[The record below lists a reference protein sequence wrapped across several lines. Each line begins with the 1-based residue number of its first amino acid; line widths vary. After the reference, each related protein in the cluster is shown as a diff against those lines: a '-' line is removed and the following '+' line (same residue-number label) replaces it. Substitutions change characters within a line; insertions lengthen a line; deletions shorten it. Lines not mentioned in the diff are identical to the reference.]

1 MFFVIL
7 GGELL
12 SLRYDLT
19 VPFARYCAQNKISSM
34 KRYQI
39 GKVYRRD
46 NPSMTKGR
54 YREFYQCDLDI
65 AGNSDDM
72 LADAECAKIIT
83 EVLDQVG
90 LKEYVI
96 KINHRN
102 ILEGMFALCDVPTQL
117 FKSIC
122 SSVDKLDKTPWS
134 EVKKEMVEE
143 KGLSAESADKIG
155 TFVSKNGTIEL
166 VQQLLK
172 EGELMTNAS
181 SKKGLQDMLQ
191 FFELCEV
198 MNISHR
204 LKFDLSLARGLD
216 YYTGIIFEAV
226 LTSGES
232 EVGSIAGGG
241 RYDTLVG
248 LFADSK
254 KYQVPCVGASIGIER
269 IFSILEKEQE
279 DEAKDLYP
287 THCLVCTAQ
296 KGLTNDRLR
305 LLSELWAANVNAEH
319 SFKRNPKVLDQMQ
332 YCEEKGIPIALI
344 LGQDELAKNVVT
356 LRVVAT
362 REQIQ
367 VPREQLLE
375 QLKLQLEK
383 AGKPLKP

>member
-1 MFFVIL
+1 MKPS

-54 YREFYQCDLDI
+54 YREFYQCDFDI

-83 EVLDQVG
+83 EVLDEVG
-90 LKEYVI
+90 LDQYVI
-96 KINHRN
+96 KINHRS
-102 ILEGMFALCDVPTQL
+102 ILEGMFALCDVPTPK
-117 FKSIC
+117 FKTIC

-134 EVKKEMVEE
+134 EVRKEMVEE
-143 KGLSAESADKIG
+143 KNLSHESADKIG
-155 TFVSKNGTIEL
+155 TFISKNGTIEL
-166 VQQLLK
+166 VRQLLK
-172 EGELMTNAS
+172 EGELMSNSS
-181 SKKGLQDMLQ
+181 SKKGLQDVLQ
-191 FFELCEV
+191 FCELCEV
-198 MNISHR
+198 MKISHR
-204 LKFDLSLARGLD
+204 IKFDLSLARGLD

-226 LTSGES
+226 LTGDS
-232 EVGSIAGGG
+232 EVGSIAAGG

-248 LFADSK
+248 MFSDSK
-254 KYQVPCVGASIGIER
+254 KQVPCVGASIGIER
-269 IFSILEKEQE
+269 IFSILEKEQSQ
-279 DEAKDLYP
+279 DGTKDLYP
-287 THCLVCTAQ
+287 TQCLVCSAQ

-319 SFKRNPKVLDQMQ
+319 SFKRSPKMLDQIQ

-344 LGQDELAKNVVT
+344 LGQDELEKNVVT
-356 LRVVAT
+356 LRIVAT

-367 VPREQLLE
+367 VPRDQLLKK
-375 QLKLQLEK
+375 LRLQLEK
-383 AGKPLKP
+383 AGKPIMP

>member
-1 MFFVIL
+1 M
-7 GGELL
+7 

-54 YREFYQCDLDI
+54 YREFYQCDFDI

-72 LADAECAKIIT
+72 LADAEVAKIIS
-83 EVLDQVG
+83 EVLDEVG

-96 KINHRN
+96 KVNHRS
-102 ILEGMFALCDVPTQL
+102 ILEGMFTLCKVPKEL

-134 EVKKEMVEE
+134 DVRREMVEE
-143 KGLSAESADKIG
+143 KGLPGESADKIG
-155 TFVSKNGTIEL
+155 TFISKNGTIEL
-166 VQQLLK
+166 VRQLLQ
-172 EGELMTNAS
+172 EGELMTEATA
-181 SKKGLQDMLQ
+181 KKGLQDMLQ
-191 FFELCEV
+191 FCELCEV
-198 MNISHR
+198 MNISNR
-204 LKFDLSLARGLD
+204 VKFDLSLARGLD

-226 LTSGES
+226 LTGEA

-248 LFADSK
+248 MFADSK
-254 KYQVPCVGASIGIER
+254 KHQVPCVGASIGIER
-269 IFSILEKEQE
+269 IFSILEKEE

-287 THCLVCTAQ
+287 AHCLVCTAQ

-319 SFKRNPKVLDQMQ
+319 SFKRNPKLLDQMQ

-356 LRVVAT
+356 LRIVAT

-375 QLKLQLEK
+375 QLKLQLEQ
-383 AGKPLKP
+383 AGKPVVVA